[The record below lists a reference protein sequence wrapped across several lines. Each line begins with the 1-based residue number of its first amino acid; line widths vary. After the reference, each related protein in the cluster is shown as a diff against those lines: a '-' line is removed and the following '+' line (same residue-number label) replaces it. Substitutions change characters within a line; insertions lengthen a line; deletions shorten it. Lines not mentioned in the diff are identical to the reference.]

1 MNRIGVFFAE
11 GYEEI
16 EALTVVD
23 LLRRADIRV
32 DMVSITA
39 EKTVKGSHGIAVG
52 MDQVLSEADFG
63 AFDGIVLPGGMPGTR
78 YLQDDEHVVECVKK
92 FADEGRLVAAICAA
106 PSILGNT
113 GVLDGKNATVYP
125 GFETPD
131 VNWTGE
137 AVVKDGNIITGK
149 GPGVAAEFALALVEY
164 LEGKEKADKLRAE
177 MQMN

>member
-1 MNRIGVFFAE
+1 M
-11 GYEEI
+11 
-16 EALTVVD
+16 
-23 LLRRADIRV
+23 
-32 DMVSITA
+32 
-39 EKTVKGSHGIAVG
+39 
-52 MDQVLSEADFG
+52 
-63 AFDGIVLPGGMPGTR
+63 DGIVLPGGMPGTR

-106 PSILGNT
+106 PSILGNA

-177 MQMN
+177 MQMI

>member
-63 AFDGIVLPGGMPGTR
+63 AFDGIVLPGGMPGTKN
-78 YLQDDEHVVECVKK
+78 LEHC
-92 FADEGRLVAAICAA
+92 
-106 PSILGNT
+106 
-113 GVLDGKNATVYP
+113 
-125 GFETPD
+125 
-131 VNWTGE
+131 E
-137 AVVKDGNIITGK
+137 AVSYTH
-149 GPGVAAEFALALVEY
+149 L
-164 LEGKEKADKLRAE
+164 
-177 MQMN
+177 

>member
-63 AFDGIVLPGGMPGTR
+63 AFDGIVLPGGMPGTKN
-78 YLQDDEHVVECVKK
+78 LEH
-92 FADEGRLVAAICAA
+92 
-106 PSILGNT
+106 
-113 GVLDGKNATVYP
+113 
-125 GFETPD
+125 
-131 VNWTGE
+131 
-137 AVVKDGNIITGK
+137 
-149 GPGVAAEFALALVEY
+149 
-164 LEGKEKADKLRAE
+164 
-177 MQMN
+177 